1 MSFLG
6 FNSTYYCK
14 GKVKKF
20 ISISN
25 STEQKTKESSSLTRR
40 SLQSAAARGRVQ
52 VVQPRSEWTSSCA
65 SSDRATVPP
74 CHRSQPPAP
83 NDGADVPACHHVVP
97 APSAARP
104 RFLASGQLSVESTTS
119 QPATSISP
127 TLCKSSGNLNNFQN

>member
-1 MSFLG
+1 MSFLR
-6 FNSTYYCK
+6 FNLTYYCK
-14 GKVKKF
+14 GKVRKF

-25 STEQKTKESSSLTRR
+25 SIEQKTKESPSLTRR

-65 SSDRATVPP
+65 SSDRATV
-74 CHRSQPPAP
+74 PPAP